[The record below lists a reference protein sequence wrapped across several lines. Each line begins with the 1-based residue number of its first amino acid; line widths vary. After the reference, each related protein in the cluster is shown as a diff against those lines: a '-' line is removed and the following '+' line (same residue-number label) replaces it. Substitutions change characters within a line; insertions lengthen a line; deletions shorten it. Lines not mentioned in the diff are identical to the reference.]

1 MPLCCHNADV
11 LPPDLTIHKSGHN
24 ATIFHQKW
32 GYDVSKCNMDRKG
45 VVASASGVL
54 EGSGEIPPPPH
65 NHSLF
70 YGAVPLVMSLDSSI
84 PTWAL
89 GCFYRLPPKQNQV
102 KCVMTMA
109 AAKTV
114 PIR

>member
-54 EGSGEIPPPPH
+54 EGSGEIPPPPQPFPVLWSGSFSH
-65 NHSLF
+65 ESGQFNSYVGPGMFLS
-70 YGAVPLVMSLDSSI
+70 AP
-84 PTWAL
+84 
-89 GCFYRLPPKQNQV
+89 
-102 KCVMTMA
+102 
-109 AAKTV
+109 AKTKSS
-114 PIR
+114 